1 MSQSEYRSNQDGSIT
16 LTVPLE
22 ITVRLGVGGRNKME
36 PTVPNGT
43 GIGGER
49 VVPDRPYTNRN
60 GYDPGFLP
68 GFNVPFPRITSSA
81 PGSPARLIQPTNG
94 EDPTILKYEHFS
106 VVMNADRKMAFV
118 TAVNIDGAKSRSV
131 DRRTGKVR
139 PGIAERVM
147 ETVSESAEASET
159 WYVDPRIPAEA
170 QTDQSLYNSQRPHIF
185 DRGHQVRREDPNW
198 GADREAERAN
208 ADTFHFANCCPQAS
222 PFNQQAQFW
231 QGIENYVLDNTRAE
245 DAKVSVFTGPVFA
258 SNDQKYR
265 DIRVPAQFFKIVAR
279 VDDGQLKVVALLAS
293 QADFLNRLP
302 ERLGGERFDDLG
314 RVRQYQTSVAE
325 IESLTGLDFGR
336 LRDADVFGDSETLD
350 SPLRPLKAFRDVIL
364 TEREA
369 SRRAIGNRY

>member
-106 VVMNADRKMAFV
+106 VVMNADRKLAFV

-198 GADREAERAN
+198 VPTEKRSGRTPTLSTLRTAARKRRRLISRRSSGRGSKITSSTTPAPRMPRSRFSPARSSPRTTRN
-208 ADTFHFANCCPQAS
+208 TVISAS
-222 PFNQQAQFW
+222 PRSSSRSW
-231 QGIENYVLDNTRAE
+231 
-245 DAKVSVFTGPVFA
+245 
-258 SNDQKYR
+258 
-265 DIRVPAQFFKIVAR
+265 
-279 VDDGQLKVVALLAS
+279 
-293 QADFLNRLP
+293 P
-302 ERLGGERFDDLG
+302 EWMMG
-314 RVRQYQTSVAE
+314 S
-325 IESLTGLDFGR
+325 
-336 LRDADVFGDSETLD
+336 
-350 SPLRPLKAFRDVIL
+350 
-364 TEREA
+364 
-369 SRRAIGNRY
+369 